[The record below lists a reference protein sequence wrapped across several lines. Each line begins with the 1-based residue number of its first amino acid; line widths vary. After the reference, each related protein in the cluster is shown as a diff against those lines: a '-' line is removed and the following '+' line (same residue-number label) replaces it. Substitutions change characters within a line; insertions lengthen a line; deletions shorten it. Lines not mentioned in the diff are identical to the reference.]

1 VQMRV
6 PPGTQAGA
14 TFRLRGKG
22 FPRAGGR
29 GDAHVRVSLETP
41 TSLSDDARR
50 LLTRLG
56 SALDDAE
63 LPRRRLFRATLD
75 RAGGGG
81 GAPEAP
87 PASAAADAGGE
98 R

>member
-1 VQMRV
+1 MRV

-14 TFRLRGKG
+14 TFRMRGKG

-29 GDAHVRVSLETP
+29 GDAHVRIAIETP
-41 TSLSDDARR
+41 TGLPPEARE

-56 SALDDAE
+56 DALAGAE
-63 LPRRRLFRATLD
+63 QPRRRAFRATLD
-75 RAGGGG
+75 RAAAG
-81 GAPEAP
+81 GAVQAP
-87 PASAAADAGGE
+87 SAPVADASSE